1 MVLYNDKTSAVV
13 NIQFISGSIY
23 LQSCAAD
30 TPTNY
35 HPPPQLIEDFSTDVF
50 LYPTVPPNLLNSV
63 GCVCYNS
70 GIGVDEP
77 RGPGSE
83 PGLGPDLGA
92 ECGLLV
98 GCLAD
103 SGRTRPN
110 IKAFCK
116 NRREKVGLLCEPL
129 NRDGGRQG

>member
-13 NIQFISGSIY
+13 NIQFISGRY
-23 LQSCAAD
+23 LQPCAAD
-30 TPTNY
+30 TPTKY
-35 HPPPQLIEDFSTDVF
+35 HPPQLIEDFSTDVF

-92 ECGLLV
+92 EYGLLV

-110 IKAFCK
+110 VRPFAKIDE
-116 NRREKVGLLCEPL
+116 RR
-129 NRDGGRQG
+129 